1 MRDGI
6 NTGKGRKHARKGNK
20 GLYSGRYKKKLE
32 GTLQK
37 NWPQPTVLQKCCGLQ
52 TKSLPGIV
60 VQLAA
65 VSASGVVHA
74 RGASRGGTEGAA
86 PRGLPKGTYRA
97 GAMRLLRTAAGTQG
111 EDLGW
116 RRLRRAP
123 RVILTDRHHIHSAM
137 ASPQTCHCCNTLAD
151 R

>member
-6 NTGKGRKHARKGNK
+6 NTGKDENTHAKETKACILGDI
-20 GLYSGRYKKKLE
+20 KK
-32 GTLQK
+32 LQK
-37 NWPQPTVLQKCCGLQ
+37 NWPQPAVLQKFAGSKKITPWNRRPAGSCGCE
-52 TKSLPGIV
+52 
-60 VQLAA
+60 
-65 VSASGVVHA
+65 
-74 RGASRGGTEGAA
+74 RGGARARRLRRRHWGAA

>member
-6 NTGKGRKHARKGNK
+6 NTGKGQKHARKGNK
-20 GLYSGRYKKKLE
+20 GLYSRRYKKAAKKLAATCSAAE
-32 GTLQK
+32 ICGLQK
-37 NWPQPTVLQKCCGLQ
+37 NH
-52 TKSLPGIV
+52 SLESSSSW
-60 VQLAA
+60 QLWVRAGWCTRAA
-65 VSASGVVHA
+65 PPEAALG
-74 RGASRGGTEGAA
+74 GAA